1 MSDVS
6 AEKARVVFLFVCG
19 DRNLARALWLK
30 VLIFDTLCRCA
41 FRVWCVCVWGGGA
54 VEIKKIKKRKSG
66 TWAGA
71 SFARAPR
78 PF

>member
-41 FRVWCVCVWGGGA
+41 FRVWCVSVCGWGVCEWPSEGLFVCLKLLINVKA
-54 VEIKKIKKRKSG
+54 
-66 TWAGA
+66 A
-71 SFARAPR
+71 S
-78 PF
+78 